1 MSHLCHEDKEEFAT
15 CCCSCHIPPLPL
27 CHEHG
32 EKHKNSPGFHFLLP
46 LEAIHQ
52 IQDPATQDAWESWF
66 RHLAGNYKL
75 VNSQGPA
82 FAACR
87 DQVEAAFQEIVA
99 TAASEK
105 ERLLFS
111 INRAEEKLVEA
122 GTRVEE
128 ELRQHVLDPSY
139 PERASAFHKQ
149 VWEEDLRLSPLVD
162 FSVKSHTESV
172 IKSALQ
178 VSLKFGIAG
187 LEDWSIAPSASLEGQ
202 AELNRARETVA
213 SLEARVS
220 ELEQQLSAI
229 TPKEP
234 APQNLTRSQSQVFA
248 TPVLACVTNEIVSF
262 FNFETLKWKTN
273 ARFRSKIK
281 CDLRSAFVPL
291 NDSEVLVCGGGEP
304 YNVWDSAYLVTIAG
318 KIFEL
323 PHLKFARYELSVVN
337 ISGTVYAL
345 GGQDKKNNR
354 LEVEMLESISAKQWE
369 IAGELLQQR
378 LFSGTAVWRELI
390 YLCGGKESN
399 TVEAFNPSTHL
410 SILLPFTLSE
420 LGYAQALVLDDQLVV
435 LSRNFVLKVN
445 RQGESTVIRSMSNE
459 NRGSN
464 ACPVAVGD
472 YVFYVQPPWCYWSST
487 TTWKKGG
494 ETRIK
499 TPLW

>member
-1 MSHLCHEDKEEFAT
+1 M
-15 CCCSCHIPPLPL
+15 PL
-27 CHEHG
+27 CREHG
-32 EKHKNSPGFHFLLP
+32 EKHKFSPGFHFLLP
-46 LEAIHQ
+46 LEAINQ
-52 IQDPATQDAWESWF
+52 IRDPATQDAWESWF

-75 VNSQGPA
+75 LNSQGPV

-99 TAASEK
+99 AAASEK

-128 ELRQHVLDPSY
+128 EIRQHVLDPSY

-149 VWEEDLRLSPLVD
+149 VWEDDLRLSPLVD
-162 FSVKSHTESV
+162 FSVKSQAESI
-172 IKSALQ
+172 IKSGVQ
-178 VSLKFGIAG
+178 VSLKLGIAG
-187 LEDWSIAPSASLEGQ
+187 LEEWSVASPALFEGQ
-202 AELNRARETVA
+202 AELDRARETVA

-220 ELEQQLSAI
+220 ELEQQLNAV
-229 TPKEP
+229 TQKEP
-234 APQNLTRSQSQVFA
+234 AVPCLNRSQSQVFA

-281 CDLRSAFVPL
+281 CDDRSAFVPL

-304 YNVWDSAYLVTIAG
+304 YNVWNSVYLVTITG
-318 KIFEL
+318 KILEL
-323 PHLKFARYELSVVN
+323 PHLIFARYDLSLVN
-337 ISGTVYAL
+337 ISGIVYAL
-345 GGQDKKNNR
+345 GGRDKKNSR
-354 LEVEMLESISAKQWE
+354 LEVEVLNSIAAKQQQDIQWE

-399 TVEAFNPSTHL
+399 TVEAFNPSTRL
-410 SILLPFTLSE
+410 SILLPFTLNES
-420 LGYAQALVLDDQLVV
+420 GYSQALVLDDQLVV
-435 LSRNFVLKVN
+435 LSRNFVLKLN
-445 RQGESTVIRSMSNE
+445 GQGESTVIRSMSNE

-464 ACPVAVGD
+464 ACPVAVGNF
-472 YVFYVQPPWCYWSST
+472 VFYVRPPWCYWFST
-487 TTWKKGG
+487 TTWKKAG